1 MILIYFLDK
10 LPTSPSVSSNI
21 PRITSLSSNNEI
33 LYVGTRCGKLFAFSA
48 KTLSSHTDEDDS
60 SGEDSPDGRKKRKKL
75 KKLAEAAEKA
85 KEEARMEY
93 EKQLVD
99 DINSCAISVY
109 MHKFSMRKI
118 LCMSLP
124 TPSQPNVSV
133 VYNSLVLTVGKG
145 HHHQSTKSSNAQTRS
160 LSPSDRL
167 SDHCQLL
174 VWGCQKEDTSTTI
187 S

>member
-1 MILIYFLDK
+1 MVNTI
-10 LPTSPSVSSNI
+10 
-21 PRITSLSSNNEI
+21 SSNNGI

-48 KTLSSHTDEDDS
+48 KTLCDEENV
-60 SGEDSPDGRKKRKKL
+60 GEDTPDGRRKRKRL
-75 KKLAEAAEKA
+75 KKLAEAAEKDR
-85 KEEARMEY
+85 EEARMEY
-93 EKQLVD
+93 EKQLVG

-124 TPSQPNVSV
+124 SPSQPNIPV
-133 VYNSLVLTVGKG
+133 VYNSLVVTIGKG
-145 HHHQSTKSSNAQTRS
+145 HHHQSTKDDDRLARSS
-160 LSPSDRL
+160 SPSERL

-174 VWGCQKEDTSTTI
+174 VWGCQKEDTTTKA